1 MAIDVA
7 GRPRRSKVLRLWA
20 RGEPRCN
27 LMVAV
32 IEVESV
38 VRDFGATRAVDGVTF
53 DVGAGE
59 VVGLLGPNGAGKTTT
74 LRVLAGLLKPAA
86 GATRIS
92 GIDMQHAP
100 LEARRQL
107 GFLTAST
114 GLYDRLTGREMLQTF
129 GRLQRLD
136 EATLEARIT
145 SLRDEL
151 ELAPFLDKRCGALS
165 SGQKQRINIAR
176 AVVHD
181 PSAYVLDEP
190 TATLDPL
197 ASRDILELVQRAK
210 ARNKAV
216 LFSTHRME
224 EAEYLCS
231 RLLFMRAGKIVARG
245 TSAELLAQSGKQ
257 KLTDAFLHF
266 AGGAA

>member
-1 MAIDVA
+1 M
-7 GRPRRSKVLRLWA
+7 P
-20 RGEPRCN
+20 
-27 LMVAV
+27 AV
-32 IEVESV
+32 IEVDHI
-38 VRDFGATRAVDGVTF
+38 VRDFGSNRAVDDASFSVE
-53 DVGAGE
+53 AGE

-74 LRVLAGLLKPAA
+74 LRVLAGLLRPGA
-86 GATRIS
+86 GATRI
-92 GIDMQHAP
+92 GGHDMQTHP

-136 EATLEARIT
+136 EAALAARIT
-145 SLRDEL
+145 TLEDEL
-151 ELAPFLDKRCGALS
+151 ELGAFLDKRCGTMS

-224 EAEYLCS
+224 EAEYLCD
-231 RLLFMRAGKIVARG
+231 RLLFMRGGKIVARG
-245 TSAELLAQSGKQ
+245 TSAELLAQSGKE

-266 AGGAA
+266 AGGAN

>member
-1 MAIDVA
+1 M
-7 GRPRRSKVLRLWA
+7 P
-20 RGEPRCN
+20 
-27 LMVAV
+27 V
-32 IEVESV
+32 IEVESI
-38 VRDFGATRAVDGVTF
+38 VRDFGATRAVDGVSF
-53 DVGAGE
+53 SVEPGE

-74 LRVLAGLLKPAA
+74 LRVLAGLLRPAA
-86 GATRIS
+86 GSARIG
-92 GIDMQHAP
+92 GIDMQAAP
-100 LEARRQL
+100 LDARRQL

-114 GLYDRLTGREMLQTF
+114 GLYDRLTGRETLQTF

-136 EATLEARIT
+136 EPTLEARIAA
-145 SLRDEL
+145 LAEEL
-151 ELAPFLDKRCGALS
+151 ELQPFLDKRCGALS
-165 SGQKQRINIAR
+165 SGQKQRISIAR

-210 ARNKAV
+210 TRNKAV

-231 RLLFMRAGKIVARG
+231 RLLFMRQGKIVARG
-245 TSAELLAQSGKQ
+245 TAAELLAQSGKA

-266 AGGAA
+266 AGGGA

>member
-1 MAIDVA
+1 MTAALPTPGAASVSRLEAQHLRKAYGPRVVVKDVH
-7 GRPRRSKVLRLWA
+7 L
-20 RGEPRCN
+20 
-27 LMVAV
+27 
-32 IEVESV
+32 SV
-38 VRDFGATRAVDGVTF
+38 S
-53 DVGAGE
+53 AGE

-74 LRVLAGLLKPAA
+74 LRVLAGLLRPAS
-86 GATRIS
+86 GATRI
-92 GIDMQHAP
+92 GGVDVQVDP
-100 LEARRQL
+100 LKARRQL

-136 EATLEARIT
+136 ENTLSSRIT
-145 SLRDEL
+145 ALTEEL
-151 ELAPFLDKRCGALS
+151 ELAAFLDKRCGALS

-197 ASRDILELVQRAK
+197 ASRDILRLVQRAR

-224 EAEYLCS
+224 EAEYLCT
-231 RLLFMRAGKIVARG
+231 RMLFMRGGKIVARG
-245 TSAELLAQSGKQ
+245 TSHELLTQSGKD

-266 AGGAA
+266 AGASA

>member
-1 MAIDVA
+1 MIDV
-7 GRPRRSKVLRLWA
+7 
-20 RGEPRCN
+20 EH
-27 LMVAV
+27 
-32 IEVESV
+32 IT
-38 VRDFGATRAVDGVTF
+38 RDFGVNRAVDDVTF
-53 DVGAGE
+53 SVAQGE
-59 VVGLLGPNGAGKTTT
+59 VVGLPGPTGAGKTTT
-74 LRVLAGLLKPAA
+74 LRVLAGLLKPAT
-86 GATRIS
+86 GATRI
-92 GIDMQHAP
+92 GGRDMQTEP

-114 GLYDRLTGREMLQTF
+114 GLYERLTGRETLQTF

-136 EATLEARIT
+136 EATLESRIST
-145 SLRDEL
+145 LSEEL
-151 ELAPFLDKRCGALS
+151 ELGAFIDKRCGALS

-197 ASRDILELVQRAK
+197 ASRDILQLVQRAK
-210 ARNKAV
+210 ARDKAV

-224 EAEYLCS
+224 EAEYLCD
-231 RLLFMRAGKIVARG
+231 RLLFMRGGKIVARG
-245 TSAELLAQSGKQ
+245 TSSELLAQSGKE

-266 AGGAA
+266 AAGMSSAPDAGTVNR

>member
-1 MAIDVA
+1 M
-7 GRPRRSKVLRLWA
+7 
-20 RGEPRCN
+20 
-27 LMVAV
+27 
-32 IEVESV
+32 IEVDDI
-38 VRDFGATRAVDGVTF
+38 VRDFGAFRAVDGVSFT
-53 DVGAGE
+53 VEPGE

-74 LRVLAGLLKPAA
+74 LRVLAGLLRPAS
-86 GATRIS
+86 GATRI
-92 GIDMQHAP
+92 GGVDVQVDP
-100 LEARRQL
+100 LQARRQL

-136 EATLEARIT
+136 ENTLSSRIT
-145 SLRDEL
+145 ALTEEL
-151 ELAPFLDKRCGALS
+151 ELAAFLDKRCGALS

-197 ASRDILELVQRAK
+197 ASRDILRLVQRAR

-216 LFSTHRME
+216 RFSTHRME
-224 EAEYLCS
+224 EAEYLCT
-231 RLLFMRAGKIVARG
+231 RMLFMRGGKIVARG
-245 TSAELLAQSGKQ
+245 TSHELLTQSGKD

-266 AGGAA
+266 AGASA